1 MAGLKIIKTGSYLPE
16 NVITNFDL
24 EKMVETN
31 DEWIQQRTGIISR
44 HQAIEESAI
53 DMAVKAS
60 LPCLEGIDKSK
71 IKYVIVATM
80 TPDYFTPSCASI
92 IAGQLEIENDGVMV
106 FDLSAACSGFVFGL
120 NVAAKMLEGD
130 ELALVIGVEKLT
142 KAVDFTD
149 RSTCILF
156 GDGAGAVVV
165 SKSEADYQSHVGY
178 KGNIDSLNLATCEG
192 AKLQMAGQDIFKF
205 AVRIVPSTIE
215 TLLKSNNMTMDDIDY
230 VVLHQANARIIES
243 VARKYGENHDKF
255 VSYIAN
261 VGNTSGASI
270 PLAFD
275 KLRKEKN
282 LTTGKVMMI
291 GFGGGLTWGGCI
303 VEYALR

>member
-1 MAGLKIIKTGSYLPE
+1 MAGLKIIKSGSYLPK
-16 NVITNFDL
+16 NVITNLDL

-31 DEWIQQRTGIISR
+31 DEWIRQRTGIISR

-60 LPCLEGIDKSK
+60 IPCLDGIDKSK

-92 IAGQLEIENDGVMV
+92 IAGRLEIENDGVMV
-106 FDLSAACSGFVFGL
+106 FDLSAACSGFVYGL
-120 NVAAKMLEGD
+120 NVASKMLEDD

-142 KAVDFTD
+142 KTVDYTD

-165 SKSEADYQSHVGY
+165 GKSEADYHSYLGS
-178 KGNIDSLNLATCEG
+178 KGNIESLNLATCEG
-192 AKLQMAGQDIFKF
+192 AKLKMLGQDIFKF
-205 AVRIVPSTIE
+205 AVRIVPTTIE
-215 TLLKSNNMTMDDIDY
+215 KLLTSNQMSMADIDY
-230 VVLHQANARIIES
+230 VILHQANDRIIES
-243 VARKYGENHDKF
+243 VAKKYPEHQEKF
-255 VSYIAN
+255 VSSIAN

-275 KLRKEKN
+275 KLQKEKK

>member
-1 MAGLKIIKTGSYLPE
+1 MSGLKIIAAGSYLPE
-16 NVITNFDL
+16 NTITNFDL

-31 DEWIQQRTGIISR
+31 DEWIRQRTGIISR
-44 HQAIEESAI
+44 HQAVDETAI

-60 LPCLEGIDKSK
+60 MPCLEEIDKEK

-92 IAGQLEIENDGVMV
+92 VASRLGIESEGVMV
-106 FDLSAACSGFVFGL
+106 FDLSAACSGFVYAL
-120 NVAAKMLEGD
+120 NVASKMLGDD

-142 KAVDFTD
+142 KAVDYTD
-149 RSTCILF
+149 RGTCILF
-156 GDGAGAVVV
+156 GDGAGSVVV
-165 SKSEADYQSHVGY
+165 SKSETNYQSYLGY
-178 KGNIDSLNLATCEG
+178 RGNIESLNLETTEG
-192 AKLQMAGQDIFKF
+192 AKLKMLGQDIFKF
-205 AVRIVPSTIE
+205 AVRVVPKCIE
-215 TLLKSNNMTMDDIDY
+215 NLLESNNMTMDEIDY
-230 VVLHQANARIIES
+230 VILHQANERIIES
-243 VARKYGENHDKF
+243 VAKKYKGQQEKF
-255 VSYIAN
+255 VVSLAE

-275 KLRKEKN
+275 KLQKEKN